1 MTHVG
6 VTKTV
11 LACTTSVA
19 VVAAGDVELILQGG
33 SFAAGEKHVANA
45 MDYKEL

>member
-6 VTKTV
+6 VTKSV

-19 VVAAGDVELILQGG
+19 VVAAGVVELILQGG

-45 MDYKEL
+45 TDNEEM